1 MLGIKIPN
9 LDNFVTYEELNRV
22 ISEIVIPD
30 IDLSNY
36 VTQEEIANLPTKE
49 YVQEKIA
56 EIEFDGEIGNIT
68 IINGGTA

>member
-1 MLGIKIPN
+1 M
-9 LDNFVTYEELNRV
+9 
-22 ISEIVIPD
+22 IPD